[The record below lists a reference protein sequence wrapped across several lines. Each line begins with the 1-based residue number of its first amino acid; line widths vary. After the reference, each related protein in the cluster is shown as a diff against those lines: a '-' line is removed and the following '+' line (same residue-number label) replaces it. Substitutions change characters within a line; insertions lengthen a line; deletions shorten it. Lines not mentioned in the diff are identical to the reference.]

1 MDVRNLFENVRILF
15 KVMIKCQK
23 SFTCMYFFIV
33 IKLVIGANLAD
44 IKDWYNYVRAQR
56 NSVSISEPTNSIAMI
71 EIH

>member
-1 MDVRNLFENVRILF
+1 
-15 KVMIKCQK
+15 
-23 SFTCMYFFIV
+23 MYFFVV

-44 IKDWYNYVRAQR
+44 IKGWYNYVRAQR